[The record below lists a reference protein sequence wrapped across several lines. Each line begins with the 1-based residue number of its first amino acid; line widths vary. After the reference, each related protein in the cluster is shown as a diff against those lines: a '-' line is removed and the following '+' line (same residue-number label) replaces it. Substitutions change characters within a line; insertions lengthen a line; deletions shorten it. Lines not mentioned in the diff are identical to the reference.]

1 MAAAASFLNQQANGG
16 QTIDVSSA
24 ADVHIVPSGETHFI
38 EVFVNK
44 ATAGDVT
51 VKIDAESTGYAEAC
65 EAKRTRCVFKGAVT
79 GNSGTSAVNINAGAT
94 ARAWGTYRKLA

>member
-1 MAAAASFLNQQANGG
+1 MAAEASHLTEQANGG

-24 ADVHIVPSGETHFI
+24 VDVHIVPSGETHFV

-65 EAKRTRCVFKGAVT
+65 EAKKTRCVFKGAVV
-79 GNSGTSAVNINAGAT
+79 GNASTSAINVNAGAT